1 MTIYENIKTLIPE
14 QYRTADNFN
23 KILQILSEPF
33 EDLKIVFSDIKGL
46 LDLDIIFG
54 SQLDLIGDIVGEK
67 RNGRVDVD
75 YLNGIKFKI
84 FKNTSK
90 GFIDDIIKAL
100 KFLTNATIV
109 VYSDNPPASYTV
121 YTNGQTLPADIHYL
135 IDKLSAA
142 GVSLIIYASD
152 GEVPMIMTEVN
163 TIQANLQDDIGNNIV
178 DDLSDQ
184 IVVNYQ
190 NDGDTFLRDIF
201 QGDKLGVIRN
211 DFLTTNLGDNIV
223 DDAGNFLVVANPNQE
238 LVESGKLNLVYQ

>member
-14 QYRTADNFN
+14 QYQSAENFN
-23 KILQILSEPF
+23 KILQITSEPF
-33 EDLKIVFSDIKGL
+33 EELKIVFSDIKNL
-46 LDLDIIFG
+46 LNLNLISG
-54 SQLDLIGDIVGEK
+54 SQLDLVGDIVGEK
-67 RNGRVDVD
+67 RSGRVDID
-75 YLNGIKFKI
+75 YLSNLKFRI
-84 FKNTSK
+84 FRNTSK

-109 VYSDNPPASYTV
+109 VYSDNPPASYTI

-184 IVVNYQ
+184 IIVNYQ
-190 NDGDTFLRDIF
+190 NAGDTFLRDIF
-201 QGDKLGVIRN
+201 HGDKLGVIRN
-211 DFLTTNLGDNIV
+211 DFLTTDTGDNIV